1 MLTFL
6 IVLHIV
12 LALLIIG
19 IILIQKSSS
28 DGLEGLGGAGSPE
41 SLISSRAAASFLT
54 KLTVVLVALFMMN
67 CLLLANFHLRSTS
80 VSLISKTSNE
90 VANKSEAAAPIAK

>member
-1 MLTFL
+1 
-6 IVLHIV
+6 
-12 LALLIIG
+12 
-19 IILIQKSSS
+19 
-28 DGLEGLGGAGSPE
+28 
-41 SLISSRAAASFLT
+41 
-54 KLTVVLVALFMMN
+54 VALFMMN